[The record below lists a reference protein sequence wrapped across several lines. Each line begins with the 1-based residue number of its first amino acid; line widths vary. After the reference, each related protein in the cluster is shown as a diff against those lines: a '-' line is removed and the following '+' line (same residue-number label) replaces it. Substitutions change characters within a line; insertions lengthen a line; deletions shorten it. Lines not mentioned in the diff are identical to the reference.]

1 MEKELH
7 TDNDGHWCSPLP
19 FPSPWKFLPNNRN
32 TVVQRT
38 RSLER
43 SFKGDPVKREHFFA
57 FMQEVL
63 DNNHAEVAPHL
74 TQDGECWYLPV
85 FGIYHSKKP
94 GQIGCVFDSSATYE

>member
-1 MEKELH
+1 M
-7 TDNDGHWCSPLP
+7 
-19 FPSPWKFLPNNRN
+19 
-32 TVVQRT
+32 
-38 RSLER
+38 
-43 SFKGDPVKREHFFA
+43 KREHFFA

-85 FGIYHSKKP
+85 FGIYHPKKP